1 MTLLRTV
8 PPDQPCHS
16 LQLAVA
22 CAPDVGKCSELP
34 VESSVACSMTVAL
47 ICMRLQAPTDKH
59 DCTALP
65 SCAFHCAKSGC
76 MPCVDSVAQT
86 HPHTT
91 LPLQAVVA
99 GNAAVLPLLS
109 CMRIAF
115 KGALTEMHN
124 GLRLSVNLYFATA
137 TIVVLIAGAVYM
149 IVVRPAVAAVMMDV
163 DDQQLPC
170 FCKQVSVS
178 GKSLQP
184 STIKST
190 KSAVLSRARQP
201 SPDFADVELQR
212 TVSKKRLKLPQALMR
227 HQSDC
232 IIKRNKLEDTIQ
244 DWSGHDAIIVL
255 QGQVWLS
262 STGSLNS
269 SIHHHQQLQ
278 HRDCP
283 SIILQFATPA
293 HPPVPPTLTQ
303 PPTTSPPPRHK
314 THHQP
319 TLH

>member
-1 MTLLRTV
+1 
-8 PPDQPCHS
+8 
-16 LQLAVA
+16 
-22 CAPDVGKCSELP
+22 
-34 VESSVACSMTVAL
+34 
-47 ICMRLQAPTDKH
+47 MR
-59 DCTALP
+59 
-65 SCAFHCAKSGC
+65 SR
-76 MPCVDSVAQT
+76 
-86 HPHTT
+86 TT

-269 SIHHHQQLQ
+269 SIHHHQQLH

-293 HPPVPPTLTQ
+293 
-303 PPTTSPPPRHK
+303 PPPLH
-314 THHQP
+314 TYTHQP
-319 TLH
+319 TNTCARRVRKLPCSSADVRSTGPTARLACPCACMTARPPPYTSDPDQGGGPIGAPLLYAWAVCMAQQCPDAAR